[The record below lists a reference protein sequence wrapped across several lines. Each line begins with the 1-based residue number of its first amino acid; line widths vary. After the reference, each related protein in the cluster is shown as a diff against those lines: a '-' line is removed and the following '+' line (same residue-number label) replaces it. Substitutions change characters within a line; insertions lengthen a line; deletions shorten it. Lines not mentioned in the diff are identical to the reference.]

1 MSISENLSRIHQQ
14 IEQISRQYQRENV
27 RLLAVSKTKP
37 VQAIEEAIK
46 AGQRAFGENYVQEGV
61 EKITYF
67 AEIKRLNG
75 ILLALYNQTKAV
87 W

>member
-46 AGQRAFGENYVQEGV
+46 AGNE
-61 EKITYF
+61 
-67 AEIKRLNG
+67 
-75 ILLALYNQTKAV
+75 LLAKIMCKKV
-87 W
+87 

>member
-37 VQAIEEAIK
+37 VQAIE
-46 AGQRAFGENYVQEGV
+46 
-61 EKITYF
+61 
-67 AEIKRLNG
+67 
-75 ILLALYNQTKAV
+75 
-87 W
+87 

>member
-46 AGQRAFGENYVQEGV
+46 AGQRAFGENYVQ
-61 EKITYF
+61 
-67 AEIKRLNG
+67 
-75 ILLALYNQTKAV
+75 
-87 W
+87 